1 MNEDEHGVITAFVIP
16 KVRKSKADFHLGTFT
31 YLNMY
36 MRKTIFLDK

>member
-1 MNEDEHGVITAFVIP
+1 MNEDEHGVITAFVT